1 MNYKKYNMTKQESL
15 KYGAFYI
22 LTGLGISALFYR
34 SFLGVILFLP
44 FAGVFFRE
52 MKKILAEKQNR
63 RLEKGFLTGMR
74 CVSTALT
81 AGYSIENAFFQ
92 TYEELQKLNEDI
104 SPAYAEGTVLNIPSN
119 RILRRRQEAQ

>member
-52 MKKILAEKQNR
+52 MKK
-63 RLEKGFLTGMR
+63 
-74 CVSTALT
+74 
-81 AGYSIENAFFQ
+81 YW
-92 TYEELQKLNEDI
+92 QKNKRDGLKRD
-104 SPAYAEGTVLNIPSN
+104 S
-119 RILRRRQEAQ
+119 LRECGVCQRH

>member
-52 MKKILAEKQNR
+52 MKKILAEK
-63 RLEKGFLTGMR
+63 ETE
-74 CVSTALT
+74 A
-81 AGYSIENAFFQ
+81 
-92 TYEELQKLNEDI
+92 DI
-104 SPAYAEGTVLNIPSN
+104 NLSPAVSRSVTGSYVSNIGETPKI
-119 RILRRRQEAQ
+119 R